1 MKNKKTDRVKID
13 TKREKEKENDNDNE
27 NDLLEVDNK
36 KIKRESK
43 ITIMKM
49 CINFVLSI
57 FLLVLSYFVINNYDQ
72 KWQMPFY
79 LTLWSFFMNAY
90 YIISVTIIDLIRFFK
105 NSEYCICYNDFVRNK
120 YLRICF
126 PFSISIV
133 FLYWLLILLGDEFE
147 YNSRSLWDN
156 LIAFCFHGLIFIF
169 LLFDTFSYPHINK
182 KNYIYFDLLLITGM
196 TFVYFVI
203 LGIGKYMNIY
213 EPYDFMLMVSIR
225 QIAGA
230 GFLIYITILDGYIV
244 FVIISN
250 KYFLQESD
258 DENLNEENKNRDGSL
273 PIKVFNSGLKSQEI
287 AIEKENNKEINIIK
301 TIKRRRRLKPI
312 AMQNVTD
319 KQENQEDKK

>member
-1 MKNKKTDRVKID
+1 MKNKKTERIQID
-13 TKREKEKENDNDNE
+13 TKRDKEKENDNE
-27 NDLLEVDNK
+27 NDLLEDDNK
-36 KIKRESK
+36 KIKKESK
-43 ITIMKM
+43 ISIIKM
-49 CINFVLSI
+49 FINCAISI
-57 FLLVLSYFVINNYDQ
+57 FILVLTYFVINNYDK

-90 YIISVTIIDLIRFFK
+90 YIISITIIDLIRFFK
-105 NSEYCICYNDFVRNK
+105 NSEYCINYNDFVRNK

-182 KNYIYFDLLLITGM
+182 KNNVYFDFLLITCM
-196 TFVYFVI
+196 TLVYFII
-203 LGIGKYMNIY
+203 LGFGKYMDIY
-213 EPYDFMLMVSIR
+213 EPYDFMLMSSVR

-230 GFLIYITILDGYIV
+230 GFLIYIAILDGYII

-250 KYFLQESD
+250 KYFLQENEE
-258 DENLNEENKNRDGSL
+258 ENLNEGNKNGDGTP
-273 PIKVFNSGLKSQEI
+273 PIKIFNSDVKSKDI
-287 AIEKENNKEINIIK
+287 VNEKDNNKEINIIK
-301 TIKRRRRLKPI
+301 NIKKKRRLKPI
-312 AMQNVTD
+312 AIQSVIDNE
-319 KQENQEDKK
+319 ENNREKNS

>member
-1 MKNKKTDRVKID
+1 MSNKKTDRVKID
-13 TKREKEKENDNDNE
+13 TKREKEKENDNE
-27 NDLLEVDNK
+27 NDLLEDDNK
-36 KIKRESK
+36 KIKKESK
-43 ITIMKM
+43 ISIMKT
-49 CINFVLSI
+49 CINFAISI
-57 FLLVLSYFVINNYDQ
+57 FLLVLTYFVINNYNK

-126 PFSISIV
+126 PFSLSIV

-182 KNYIYFDLLLITGM
+182 KKNIYFDLLLITCM
-196 TFVYFVI
+196 TFVYFII
-203 LGIGKYMNIY
+203 LGFGKYMVKY
-213 EPYDFMLMVSIR
+213 EPYDFMQMSSIR

-230 GFLIYITILDGYIV
+230 AFLIYIAILDGYMV

-250 KYFLQESD
+250 KYFLQE
-258 DENLNEENKNRDGSL
+258 NEEEKINEGNKNEDGAR
-273 PIKVFNSGLKSQEI
+273 PIKIFSSVVKTEENI
-287 AIEKENNKEINIIK
+287 NEKENNKDINIIRNMK
-301 TIKRRRRLKPI
+301 RKRRLPPI
-312 AMQNVTD
+312 AIQNDTN
-319 KQENQEDKK
+319 KEENHEENN

>member
-1 MKNKKTDRVKID
+1 MKNKQTDRVQID
-13 TKREKEKENDNDNE
+13 TKRDKEKENDNE
-27 NDLLEVDNK
+27 NDLLEDDNK
-36 KIKRESK
+36 KIKKESK
-43 ITIMKM
+43 INIMKM
-49 CINFVLSI
+49 CINFAISI
-57 FLLVLSYFVINNYDQ
+57 FILVLTYFVINNYNK

-90 YIISVTIIDLIRFFK
+90 YIISVTIVDLIRFFK

-182 KNYIYFDLLLITGM
+182 KKNVYFDLLLITCM
-196 TFVYFVI
+196 TFVYFII
-203 LGIGKYMNIY
+203 LGFGKYLVRY
-213 EPYDFMLMVSIR
+213 EPYDFMEMSNIR

-230 GFLIYITILDGYIV
+230 AFLIYIAILDGYII
-244 FVIISN
+244 FAIISN
-250 KYFLQESD
+250 KYFLQETEE
-258 DENLNEENKNRDGSL
+258 ENLSEGNKNKDAT
-273 PIKVFNSGLKSQEI
+273 PPYKIFNSGVKSKDNDYEND
-287 AIEKENNKEINIIK
+287 NNKEINIIK
-301 TIKRRRRLKPI
+301 SIKRNRRLKPI
-312 AMQNVTD
+312 AIQSVTD
-319 KQENQEDKK
+319 KEENNEEKK

>member
-1 MKNKKTDRVKID
+1 MKNKKTDRVQID
-13 TKREKEKENDNDNE
+13 TKREKEKENDNE
-27 NDLLEVDNK
+27 NDLLEDDNK
-36 KIKRESK
+36 KIKKESK
-43 ITIMKM
+43 INIMKM
-49 CINFVLSI
+49 CINFAISI
-57 FLLVLSYFVINNYDQ
+57 FILVLTYFVINNYNK

-147 YNSRSLWDN
+147 YNSRSLMDN

-182 KNYIYFDLLLITGM
+182 KNYVYFDLLLITCM
-196 TFVYFVI
+196 TFVYFII
-203 LGIGKYMNIY
+203 LGFGKYMFIY
-213 EPYDFMLMVSIR
+213 EPYDFMEMSSVR

-230 GFLIYITILDGYIV
+230 AFLIYIAILDGYIV

-250 KYFLQESD
+250 KYFLQENEE
-258 DENLNEENKNRDGSL
+258 ENLNEENKNGVGAQ
-273 PIKVFNSGLKSQEI
+273 PIRIFNSGVKSQENVY
-287 AIEKENNKEINIIK
+287 EKDNNQEINIIQR
-301 TIKRRRRLKPI
+301 IKRQRRLKPI
-312 AMQNVTD
+312 AIQSATD
-319 KQENQEDKK
+319 KEENHEEKK

>member
-1 MKNKKTDRVKID
+1 MKNRKIDRVKID
-13 TKREKEKENDNDNE
+13 TKREKEKETDNE
-27 NDLLEVDNK
+27 NDLLEDDNK
-36 KIKRESK
+36 KIKKESK
-43 ITIMKM
+43 ISIMKM
-49 CINFVLSI
+49 CINFAISI
-57 FLLVLSYFVINNYDQ
+57 FLLVLTYFVINNYNK

-156 LIAFCFHGLIFIF
+156 IIAFCFHGLIFIF

-182 KNYIYFDLLLITGM
+182 KNNVYFDLLLITCM
-196 TFVYFVI
+196 TIVYFII
-203 LGIGKYMNIY
+203 LGFGKYMVRY
-213 EPYDFMLMVSIR
+213 EPYDFMEMSSIR

-230 GFLIYITILDGYIV
+230 AFLIYIAILDGYIV
-244 FVIISN
+244 FILISN
-250 KYFLQESD
+250 KYFLQENEVD
-258 DENLNEENKNRDGSL
+258 NLNEGNKVGDGTP
-273 PIKVFNSGLKSQEI
+273 PIKIFNSGVKSQENVYD
-287 AIEKENNKEINIIK
+287 KDNNKEINIIK
-301 TIKRRRRLKPI
+301 NIKKRKRLKPI
-312 AMQNVTD
+312 AIQSVTD
-319 KQENQEDKK
+319 KEENNEEKK

>member
-1 MKNKKTDRVKID
+1 MKNKKTERIQID
-13 TKREKEKENDNDNE
+13 TKRDKEKENDNE
-27 NDLLEVDNK
+27 NDLLEDDNK
-36 KIKRESK
+36 KIKKESK
-43 ITIMKM
+43 ISIIKM
-49 CINFVLSI
+49 IINCAISI
-57 FLLVLSYFVINNYDQ
+57 FILVLTYFVINNYDK

-90 YIISVTIIDLIRFFK
+90 YIISITIIDLIRLCK

-182 KNYIYFDLLLITGM
+182 KNNVYFDFLLITCM
-196 TFVYFVI
+196 TLVYFII
-203 LGIGKYMNIY
+203 LGFGKYMDIY
-213 EPYDFMLMVSIR
+213 EPYDFMLMSSIR

-230 GFLIYITILDGYIV
+230 GFLIYIAILDGYII

-250 KYFLQESD
+250 KYFLQENEE
-258 DENLNEENKNRDGSL
+258 ENLNEGNKNGDGTP
-273 PIKVFNSGLKSQEI
+273 PIKIFNSGVKSKDI
-287 AIEKENNKEINIIK
+287 VNEKDNNKEINIIK
-301 TIKRRRRLKPI
+301 NIKKKRRLKPI
-312 AMQNVTD
+312 AIQSVID
-319 KQENQEDKK
+319 KEENNGEKNS

>member
-13 TKREKEKENDNDNE
+13 TKREKEKENDNE

-36 KIKRESK
+36 KIKKESK

-230 GFLIYITILDGYIV
+230 GFLIYIAILDGYII

-287 AIEKENNKEINIIK
+287 AIEKENNKEINTIK
-301 TIKRRRRLKPI
+301 TIKRKRRLKPI
-312 AMQNVTD
+312 TIQNVTD

>member
-13 TKREKEKENDNDNE
+13 TKREKEKENDNE

-36 KIKRESK
+36 KIKKESK

-196 TFVYFVI
+196 TFAYFVI

-230 GFLIYITILDGYIV
+230 GFLIYIAILDGYIV